1 VIRVRF
7 LLDPEGTVQVD
18 MELPAVPVEGQRVDL
33 GPLYATPC
41 WTVDEVWWTPHDVI
55 PADVCIFLDPYEEP
69 A

>member
-1 VIRVRF
+1 
-7 LLDPEGTVQVD
+7 